1 MGREDA
7 GVAGARRAITQ
18 LCAGG
23 LPPLELLAA
32 VAERVRRVVPYAAAG
47 WQVIDPA
54 TLLPTGGF
62 AQNVDRATHLQLI
75 DNELTGGDFLTFAEV
90 GRSRTPVATLRQAT
104 AGELTRSTRYR
115 TINAAAGWSDEL
127 RTVFRTGAT
136 CWGQGCLART
146 EGEPA
151 FSTRDAAFLAAIAP
165 SLGAGL
171 RHGLLL
177 DHARSSEP
185 DAGATGLVVLHDDGS
200 VEAISDSALEWLGQ
214 LPDEGLDLP
223 SVAYEVARRARL
235 HADTGGTGPLART
248 RVRLPSGAWLAIS
261 GSRLRAVGP
270 GAAPRTAVV
279 LEPAKPADLA
289 PLIVQAYQLSP
300 REREITEMLVRGLP
314 LTQIASTLWLSQYTV
329 RDHVKAIY
337 AKLGVRSRP
346 ELTAMLFHEH
356 YA

>member
-1 MGREDA
+1 VGREDA
-7 GVAGARRAITQ
+7 GAAAGQRAITQ
-18 LCAGG
+18 LCAHG
-23 LPPLELLAA
+23 LAPLELLTA
-32 VAERVRRVVPYAAAG
+32 VAQRVRQVVPYAAAG
-47 WQVIDPA
+47 WQMIDPA

-62 AQNVDRATHLQLI
+62 AQNVDPATHLQLI
-75 DNELTGGDFLTFAEV
+75 DNELTGGDFVAFTAV

-104 AGELTRSTRYR
+104 AGRLTRSTRYR

-136 CWGQGCLART
+136 CWGQGCLARA

-151 FSTRDAAFLAAIAP
+151 FSARDAAFLAAIAP

-171 RHGLLL
+171 RHGLVL

-185 DAGATGLVVLHDDGS
+185 DADAPGLVVLQDDGS
-200 VEAISDSALEWLGQ
+200 VEAISDSALDWLGR
-214 LPDEGLDLP
+214 LPDEGLNLP
-223 SVAYEVARRARL
+223 SVVYEVARRARL
-235 HADTGGTGPLART
+235 HADTGNPGPLARA
-248 RVRLPSGAWLAIS
+248 RVRLPSGAWVAVS
-261 GSRLRAVGP
+261 GSRLHPVGP
-270 GAAPRTAVV
+270 GAPRTVVV

-300 REREITEMLVRGLP
+300 RERQITEMLVRGLP
-314 LTQIASTLWLSQYTV
+314 LTQIAATLWLSQHTI
-329 RDHVKAIY
+329 RDHIKAIY